1 MEHSFVNIWHRL
13 LNTFQST
20 LDEVTIIAL
29 PEQQQN
35 GTADAAAVQKAVK
48 IQSFYDPAK
57 GEQAFVIHIS
67 DCAWL

>member
-1 MEHSFVNIWHRL
+1 MVYSFVTIWRRL

-29 PEQQQN
+29 PEQN

-67 DCAWL
+67 DCAWQ